1 MHNHSHHAHF
11 AAQDGSNSENSGTGR
26 AFLIGII
33 LNTVYVA
40 AEFFAGFVYDSM
52 GLLADAGHNLS
63 DVGGLLLSMT
73 AFILARRRHAKN
85 YTYGFRKATI
95 LASLANAVIL
105 FVAVGAIAFECIQKF
120 RHPAEIGGLPIIVTA
135 GIGIIIN
142 GATVVILNRGK
153 KGDLNVRGAYLH
165 MLADTLVSV
174 GVVVSGAAIMWTGI
188 SVIDPIVGLI
198 IAAVILASAWGLLR
212 ESIRLS
218 LDGIPEGVD
227 VDEIVRHLEDDEN
240 VAAVHHVHVWPI
252 STTENALTAHIVL
265 KNLSEL
271 EPTRNRLREELRE
284 HGVPHSTLEF
294 ETSATDC
301 PDTAV

>member
-1 MHNHSHHAHF
+1 MHNHNHHHSP
-11 AAQDGSNSENSGTGR
+11 AAGEAVSDGIGTGR
-26 AFLIGII
+26 AFLIGIV
-33 LNTVYVA
+33 LNTIFVA
-40 AEFFAGFVYDSM
+40 AEFAAGFIYNSM
-52 GLLADAGHNLS
+52 GLLADAGHNLG

-105 FVAVGAIAFECIQKF
+105 FAAVGAIAFECIQKF

-142 GATVVILNRGK
+142 GATVIILNRGR

-174 GVVVSGAAIMWTGI
+174 GVVASGGLIMWTGLSI
-188 SVIDPIVGLI
+188 IDPIVGLL
-198 IAAVILASAWGLLR
+198 IAAAILVSAWGLMR

-227 VDEIVRHLEDDEN
+227 IASLVEHMEEDEN

-252 STTENALTAHIVL
+252 STTENALTAHVVL
-265 KNLSEL
+265 RELADL
-271 EPTRNRLREELRE
+271 EPTRNRLRAELRS
-284 HGVPHSTLEF
+284 HGIPHSTLEF
-294 ETSATDC
+294 ETGATVC
-301 PDTAV
+301 PDTAL